1 MDSYDHYQ
9 ETKKI
14 AQLLTAE
21 GHAAKAQELLSA
33 LTEGATGTEIF
44 MILRYRLTPL
54 LNLPGLSAEIEQR
67 ISILCQ
73 SINAALR

>member
-1 MDSYDHYQ
+1 MDSYDQYE

-33 LTEGATGTEIF
+33 LTEGRTGTEIF
-44 MILRYRLTPL
+44 MVLRYRLTPL
-54 LNLPGLSAEIEQR
+54 LNAPGLSTEVEQR
-67 ISILCQ
+67 ISVLYE
-73 SINAALR
+73 SVNAALK